1 MSTIHINSSSRS
13 AIVSNCSEVFF
24 DDFFSKKAICK
35 NDTNGYIQSTS
46 DGFPTC
52 SFTGKEKD
60 EETGYGYFGA
70 RYMDHELMTM
80 WLSVDPMADKY
91 PSLSPYNYCA
101 WNPVKLVDPDGRDV
115 WEINSEGYVVKQIK
129 DKTKDAFYRVNDKGE
144 RIEGE
149 ENSVE
154 FKYGTIESHI
164 KRSYSFKEQTGTYDA
179 FQVRGDDNGEKLFKF
194 FANAVAEKEMEV
206 SHIKCGLEGD
216 KGLNFVSTAHFIPYT
231 EIREDGSS
239 HRIAAEPSQACLLKG
254 RLQHKY
260 TIREINHSHPLTAN
274 PSRNDLQF
282 ASQIR
287 KLYSNAKHTVA
298 PSLNIYYIKENKY
311 IPF

>member
-1 MSTIHINSSSRS
+1 
-13 AIVSNCSEVFF
+13 
-24 DDFFSKKAICK
+24 
-35 NDTNGYIQSTS
+35 
-46 DGFPTC
+46 
-52 SFTGKEKD
+52 
-60 EETGYGYFGA
+60 
-70 RYMDHELMTM
+70 MDHELTTM

-91 PSLSPYNYCA
+91 PSISPYAYCA

-282 ASQIR
+282 ASQIK

-298 PSLNIYYIKENKY
+298 PNLNIYYIKENKY